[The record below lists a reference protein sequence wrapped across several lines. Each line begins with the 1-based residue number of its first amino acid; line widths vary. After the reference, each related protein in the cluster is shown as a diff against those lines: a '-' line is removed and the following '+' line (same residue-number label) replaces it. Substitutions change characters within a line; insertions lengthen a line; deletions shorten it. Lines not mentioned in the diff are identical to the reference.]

1 MSHTID
7 RKDAHAQAVI
17 DQLVA
22 EFTRDLE
29 SLPADFLA
37 SIDDLEDIKSR
48 MRSLVARAS
57 VKGYGDLIGPVYDL
71 DSTMK
76 LLKVTSRAA
85 ISKQVK
91 HHKLLRLTIEN
102 SESIFPVFQFEG
114 RAVRGDIQQVLR
126 AFGDADSFAV
136 AQWFNTPL
144 DGVTPLDLLDQGC
157 LDTVL
162 TEARALAA
170 GWQTV

>member
-1 MSHTID
+1 
-7 RKDAHAQAVI
+7 
-17 DQLVA
+17 
-22 EFTRDLE
+22 
-29 SLPADFLA
+29 
-37 SIDDLEDIKSR
+37 

-102 SESIFPVFQFEG
+102 SESIFLYFSSRAELYGEIYNRCCEPWRRRLIRYCPVVQHTT
-114 RAVRGDIQQVLR
+114 RRG
-126 AFGDADSFAV
+126 
-136 AQWFNTPL
+136 N
-144 DGVTPLDLLDQGC
+144 PLDLLDQGR

-162 TEARALAA
+162 TEARALEA